1 MKVVT
6 FFLPCTTNSVIM
18 TSTKPSYDDDH
29 LDFGKVEK
37 EAKSL
42 VDYDERYWVEN
53 SAKIR
58 AVEQRVASYDEFRE
72 IVMAAHLKPLEK
84 EDKISSMGTFTQVWN
99 QSALRK
105 SQKDATGADNEAN
118 AKDSKDQASF
128 QVPQTGPE
136 FLQRWKRECINL
148 TQKREFLFAVGP
160 SKMCEL
166 FKTDI
171 SGGLLGEF
179 LECFLH
185 EFSDSQALPVVEL
198 LESLSTSQRFSLSL
212 AFLSKKEKE
221 QLIALFEKLG
231 SVHSTEE
238 AASFEERLASLKR
251 IYSV

>member
-1 MKVVT
+1 
-6 FFLPCTTNSVIM
+6 M
-18 TSTKPSYDDDH
+18 TSTKSSHDDDH

-42 VDYDERYWVEN
+42 VDYDGRYWVEN

-58 AVEQRVASYDEFRE
+58 AVEQRVATYDEFRE

-105 SQKDATGADNEAN
+105 SQKDAGPDEAEGN
-118 AKDSKDQASF
+118 SKELKSQSSL
-128 QVPQTGPE
+128 QIPQTGPE
-136 FLQRWKRECINL
+136 FLQRWKRECGSMS
-148 TQKREFLFAVGP
+148 QKKDFLFAVGP

-179 LECFLH
+179 VECFLH
-185 EFSDSQALPVVEL
+185 EFSESQALTTVEL
-198 LESLSTSQRFSLSL
+198 LEALSTSQRFSLSL
-212 AFLSKKEKE
+212 VFLSKKEKE
-221 QLIALFEKLG
+221 NLLALFDKLAG
-231 SVHSTEE
+231 IQPTQD
-238 AASFEERLASLKR
+238 ADNLQERIKALKKL
-251 IYSV
+251 YAV